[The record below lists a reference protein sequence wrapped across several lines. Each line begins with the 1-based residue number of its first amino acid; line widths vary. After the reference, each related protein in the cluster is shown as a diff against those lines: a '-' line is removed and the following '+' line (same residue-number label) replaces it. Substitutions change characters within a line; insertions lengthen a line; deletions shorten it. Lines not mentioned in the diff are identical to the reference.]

1 MMKLWLGVSAKATIF
16 VSHMHPNNVIS
27 RAYPNYMETDMIE
40 GLGVVSEAPK
50 PIYHEDKVVVVFSH
64 PPKGDQAEEFDC
76 WVLCWFVHVTEEG
89 SEEGLFSAS
98 NGVGDINSATCPKQH

>member
-1 MMKLWLGVSAKATIF
+1 MMKLWLGVSAKATIL

-50 PIYHEDKVVVVFSH
+50 PIYHEDKVVVCFLIPQKETRQKKLIVGCFVGLSMLL
-64 PPKGDQAEEFDC
+64 KRDQKKDSSLHQM
-76 WVLCWFVHVTEEG
+76 VVVT
-89 SEEGLFSAS
+89 
-98 NGVGDINSATCPKQH
+98 